1 MSNEAFFCTAKIIS
15 ENGRVYSFGNNPGT
29 KTYCVLVHT
38 EYERMFVFTP
48 QDEYEVIDLME
59 GRLTDLFGNLGCFQ
73 KFKDFVLNEMMFITR
88 IKSQNDKF
96 SQMKLLGPINLSS
109 RASQFLWK
117 KRNEYIVTSWTLPP
131 MGGPVEILAFISDEE
146 GMILDWT
153 ELAAL
158 YSVPDLVDNHKIVAE
173 KAFGM
178 LR

>member
-1 MSNEAFFCTAKIIS
+1 
-15 ENGRVYSFGNNPGT
+15 
-29 KTYCVLVHT
+29 
-38 EYERMFVFTP
+38 
-48 QDEYEVIDLME
+48 
-59 GRLTDLFGNLGCFQ
+59 LFGDLGCFQ
-73 KFKDFVLNEMMFITR
+73 KFKDFVLNEMMFITK

-146 GMILDWT
+146 GVIQDWV
-153 ELAAL
+153 ELSAL
-158 YSVPDLVDNHKIVAE
+158 YSVPNLVDNHKIVAE